1 ASTTDRLTTQN
12 RSSKCG
18 FHRCANWYSPVHTSV
33 RVTTTRR
40 TKPRR
45 EPTIH
50 RTNQTT
56 RSISSHRPMPVNVVQ
71 QARILALKTA
81 TRSLPNNVLIS
92 VHKTGR
98 RQPRTRTSPTT
109 VRVLIRPLRHRD
121 ILDVHAR
128 NLIQGI
134 NETVIKDVLNNK
146 LYRLRSN
153 GPEPVPLLLDVVH
166 AGLELIFQVR
176 DNRAETVEHRLDV
189 FVIHVHDL
197 GFHGFP
203 FITNPS
209 ENVRQFLPQPCG
221 NRLHPLPRRFQMI
234 FPDVLHGEQDCFPVI
249 TNPPENWFQGFLPQP
264 SSNSNDGIPH
274 RFENVIP
281 SPLHRRQHLIPMP
294 PNKREH
300 RRQDFLPQPAR
311 HNSNRIEHWLK
322 NVGPRPL
329 HDVHDRRPML
339 ADPREHRL

>member
-1 ASTTDRLTTQN
+1 N
-12 RSSKCG
+12 RTRKCG
-18 FHRCANWYSPVHTSV
+18 FHRCANGYSPVHTSV
-33 RVTTTRR
+33 RVPATTS
-40 TKPRR
+40 TKTTS

-81 TRSLPNNVLIS
+81 TRSLPHNILIS

-109 VRVLIRPLRHRD
+109 VRVLFCPLRNRNIRD
-121 ILDVHAR
+121 IHAR

-134 NETVIKDVLNNK
+134 NETVIKDLYNNK
-146 LYRLRSN
+146 LHRLRSN
-153 GPEPVPLLLDVVH
+153 APEPVPLLFNVVH
-166 AGLELIFQVR
+166 TGLKLIFQVR
-176 DNRAETVEHRLDV
+176 DNIPEFIEHRLDV
-189 FVIHVHDL
+189 LVIHVHDL

-221 NRLHPLPRRFQMI
+221 NRLHPLPSGLQMI
-234 FPDVLHGEQDCFPVI
+234 LPDVLHGEQDCFPVI
-249 TNPPENWFQGFLPQP
+249 AYPPENGFQGFLPQP

-274 RFENVIP
+274 RFE
-281 SPLHRRQHLIPMP
+281 
-294 PNKREH
+294 
-300 RRQDFLPQPAR
+300 
-311 HNSNRIEHWLK
+311 
-322 NVGPRPL
+322 
-329 HDVHDRRPML
+329 
-339 ADPREHRL
+339 